1 MKISLDIFHFVKNS
15 GATILCKLKR
25 INIMILENPLF
36 HNDDLY
42 NLYKGFSGTF
52 TVPGET
58 QGFIVIYIMSTEN
71 PILC

>member
-15 GATILCKLKR
+15 GATILGLKR
-25 INIMILENPLF
+25 NIMILENPLF

>member
-1 MKISLDIFHFVKNS
+1 
-15 GATILCKLKR
+15 
-25 INIMILENPLF
+25 MILENPLF

-71 PILC
+71 PILCWD